1 MAFKSKLKN
10 RNPIN
15 QTRTIDAIHQDIISG
30 FEKNKKNLQNF
41 YKQSEIL
48 ENEISKLKVKVNK
61 NKNII
66 ETLELQKKIWSL
78 ENKLEKNNKVIYNIE
93 HNQDEKEYLMN
104 TGSILNEYYKDK
116 SRDNDDNEPNNGGN
130 YQSSNNKSKSSRTS
144 SNKNNIMDWFNNSQ
158 TNEENTSKSSS
169 LFSQKLTNTDTDTEN
184 NSNNKNNS
192 FNERRHPRKK
202 NKNKYD
208 LLSKKE
214 LYQKYMK
221 EIDKNYVDGLECT
234 EVAYDV
240 CSYCNID
247 MLLNTNTSLLICS
260 QCGLQEPII
269 LDIDKPSYKDPPKEM
284 TSFCYKRINHLNE
297 FLAQFQA
304 KETTDIPDEL
314 YNEIL
319 LEIKKERITN
329 MTQIN
334 CDKMRLILKKIKRN
348 EYYEHVPYII
358 NQLNGLPPPIISP
371 EVEEIIRNMFKQIQT
386 PFETLRPDIIP
397 KRKNFLSYNYIMY
410 KFFELLELDEYLD
423 CFQLLKSRNKLYQQ
437 DIIWKHICAELNWQY
452 IPSL

>member
-15 QTRTIDAIHQDIISG
+15 QTRTIDAIHQDILSG

-130 YQSSNNKSKSSRTS
+130 YQSSNNNSRSSRTS